1 MVLWFIVSVVP
12 PPTLINGAQKE
23 KPKVTFDAEPADPN
37 GGPRMRRQR
46 EDDAAKMQQVIK
58 TLRSIVSIGD
68 PDQKYE
74 NYKKIGQGA
83 SGTVY
88 TAEEVATGRQVHPVN
103 PSPRTVHGFSV
114 IPNSTCF

>member
-1 MVLWFIVSVVP
+1 
-12 PPTLINGAQKE
+12 
-23 KPKVTFDAEPADPN
+23 
-37 GGPRMRRQR
+37 MRRQR

-88 TAEEVATGRQVHPVN
+88 TAEEVATGRQVRVRPVL
-103 PSPRTVHGFSV
+103 PKVHGSLVTRISKINVFFSKNQNV
-114 IPNSTCF
+114 KFKS

>member
-1 MVLWFIVSVVP
+1 
-12 PPTLINGAQKE
+12 
-23 KPKVTFDAEPADPN
+23 
-37 GGPRMRRQR
+37 MRRQR

-88 TAEEVATGRQVHPVN
+88 TAEEVATGRQVRVRTSRKPCPL
-103 PSPRTVHGFSV
+103 PSSKFPK
-114 IPNSTCF
+114 STFF

>member
-1 MVLWFIVSVVP
+1 
-12 PPTLINGAQKE
+12 
-23 KPKVTFDAEPADPN
+23 
-37 GGPRMRRQR
+37 MRRQR

-88 TAEEVATGRQVHPVN
+88 TAEEVATGRQVRV
-103 PSPRTVHGFSV
+103 RTSHKPCPASKFTISKIDVFLK
-114 IPNSTCF
+114 IKM

>member
-1 MVLWFIVSVVP
+1 
-12 PPTLINGAQKE
+12 
-23 KPKVTFDAEPADPN
+23 
-37 GGPRMRRQR
+37 MRRQR

-88 TAEEVATGRQVHPVN
+88 TAEEVATGRQVRVRPELQK
-103 PSPRTVHGFSV
+103 VHGSLVTRISKINVF
-114 IPNSTCF
+114 F

>member
-1 MVLWFIVSVVP
+1 MKQHFKIYFIVP

-88 TAEEVATGRQVHPVN
+88 TAEEVATGRQVRV
-103 PSPRTVHGFSV
+103 RTSD
-114 IPNSTCF
+114 

>member
-1 MVLWFIVSVVP
+1 MTHILCYISYVISKLTLVHSVP

-23 KPKVTFDAEPADPN
+23 KPKVTFPEEPADPN
-37 GGPRMRRQR
+37 QPRMRRQR

-88 TAEEVATGRQVHPVN
+88 TAEEVATGRQV
-103 PSPRTVHGFSV
+103 RF
-114 IPNSTCF
+114 CF

>member
-1 MVLWFIVSVVP
+1 
-12 PPTLINGAQKE
+12 
-23 KPKVTFDAEPADPN
+23 
-37 GGPRMRRQR
+37 MRRQR

-88 TAEEVATGRQVHPVN
+88 TAEEVATGRQVRPTTD
-103 PSPRTVHGFSV
+103 SPRIPGCKNIENQRFFSKNQNV
-114 IPNSTCF
+114 KFKS

>member
-1 MVLWFIVSVVP
+1 
-12 PPTLINGAQKE
+12 
-23 KPKVTFDAEPADPN
+23 
-37 GGPRMRRQR
+37 MRRQR

-88 TAEEVATGRQVHPVN
+88 TAEEVATGRQVRSVN
-103 PSPRTVHGFSV
+103 HGPRTVHGFLFF
-114 IPNSTCF
+114 PKSTCF

>member
-1 MVLWFIVSVVP
+1 
-12 PPTLINGAQKE
+12 
-23 KPKVTFDAEPADPN
+23 
-37 GGPRMRRQR
+37 MRRQR

-88 TAEEVATGRQVHPVN
+88 TAEEVATGRQVCD
-103 PSPRTVHGFSV
+103 RSV
-114 IPNSTCF
+114 TDGPWISGHNNFKNQRFFLKIKM

>member
-1 MVLWFIVSVVP
+1 
-12 PPTLINGAQKE
+12 
-23 KPKVTFDAEPADPN
+23 
-37 GGPRMRRQR
+37 MRRQR

-88 TAEEVATGRQVHPVN
+88 TAEEVATGRQVRV
-103 PSPRTVHGFSV
+103 RTSHKPCFQVQNFQNRRFSKNQNV
-114 IPNSTCF
+114 KFKFQVG